1 MFSRVQACLS
11 CLGRLVAAL
20 GLAGTLAEILLS
32 VKAYFPIGKLAQELR
47 VTPEGSE

>member
-1 MFSRVQACLS
+1 MLGEAGS
-11 CLGRLVAAL
+11 CS